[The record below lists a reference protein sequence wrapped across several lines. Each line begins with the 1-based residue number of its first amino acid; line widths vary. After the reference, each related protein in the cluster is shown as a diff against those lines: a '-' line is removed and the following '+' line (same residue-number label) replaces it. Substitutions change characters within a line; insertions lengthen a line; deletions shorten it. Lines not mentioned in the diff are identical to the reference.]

1 MDCKDILIK
10 LRENKGLSQQEL
22 ADKLFVTRQAVSRW
36 ERGEVLPSSDML
48 RRLSELFDVSINTLL
63 GSPRQLICQSCGMPL
78 EDGICGHD
86 ADGAV
91 NEDYCKWCY
100 DGGQFLQDCTM
111 EEMAGTCAD
120 IIVKEHGG
128 DREQIRA
135 QLLVQLP
142 RLGRWKQG

>member
-1 MDCKDILIK
+1 
-10 LRENKGLSQQEL
+10 
-22 ADKLFVTRQAVSRW
+22 
-36 ERGEVLPSSDML
+36 ML

-128 DREQIRA
+128 DREQIRV

>member
-1 MDCKDILIK
+1 M
-10 LRENKGLSQQEL
+10 G
-22 ADKLFVTRQAVSRW
+22 AGGGPALFGHAPAAL
-36 ERGEVLPSSDML
+36 GAL
-48 RRLSELFDVSINTLL
+48 RRLHQH
-63 GSPRQLICQSCGMPL
+63 SPGQSPPAYL
-78 EDGICGHD
+78 SEDGICGHD

-142 RLGRWKQG
+142 CLGRWKQG